1 MEWMVWTPSVAIFF
15 SVIILALVGMT
26 IWEIKS
32 PDVPRKGFL
41 PMRTTRGD
49 RFFMGML
56 GAAFINLAW
65 LGFTDLT
72 QWIGLGLSLV
82 YMFIIARWG

>member
-26 IWEIKS
+26 VWGIKS
-32 PDVPRKGFL
+32 PSVPRKGFL
-41 PMRTTRGD
+41 PMRTARGD
-49 RFFMGML
+49 RFFIGIL
-56 GAAFINLAW
+56 GSAFINLAW

>member
-26 IWEIKS
+26 IWGIKS
-32 PDVPRKGFL
+32 PAVPRKGFL

-49 RFFMGML
+49 RFFIGIL
-56 GAAFINLAW
+56 GSAFINLAW

>member
-15 SVIILALVGMT
+15 SVIIIALVGMT

-32 PDVPRKGFL
+32 PSVPRKGFL

-49 RFFMGML
+49 RFFMGIL

-82 YMFIIARWG
+82 YMLIIARWG

>member
-41 PMRTTRGD
+41 PMRTSRGD
-49 RFFMGML
+49 RFFMGIL

-65 LGFTDLT
+65 LGFTDFT

>member
-49 RFFMGML
+49 RFFMGIL